1 MVLGK
6 TGGKRRRAASSTK
19 AANRRQP
26 DDSEPPGVGDRDEA
40 AKFIAEAVG
49 NLAEVAQS
57 HGLDHLR
64 YLLAVARMEAEE
76 HMRLRSKRRLS

>member
-6 TGGKRRRAASSTK
+6 AGAKRRRAASPKS
-19 AANRRQP
+19 ASRRQS
-26 DDSEPPGVGDRDEA
+26 DESEPPGDGDRDEA

-76 HMRLRSKRRLS
+76 HVRLRSKRRLS

>member
-6 TGGKRRRAASSTK
+6 AGAKRRRAASPKSASK
-19 AANRRQP
+19 RQS
-26 DDSEPPGVGDRDEA
+26 DESEPPGEGDRDEA
-40 AKFIAEAVG
+40 AKFIVESVG
-49 NLAEVAQS
+49 NLAKLAQS

-76 HMRLRSKRRLS
+76 QIRMRSKRRLS